1 MVDHPTLFAQM
12 ALKFADHPENIA
24 VEALGHI
31 LYQSPLAR
39 AGFGGC
45 SSIRRFADRVHH
57 TDRDSAQRR

>member
-12 ALKFADHPENIA
+12 ALKFADHPGKHSGRGSRPHFVSIT
-24 VEALGHI
+24 VG
-31 LYQSPLAR
+31 P

-57 TDRDSAQRR
+57 TDQDSAQR